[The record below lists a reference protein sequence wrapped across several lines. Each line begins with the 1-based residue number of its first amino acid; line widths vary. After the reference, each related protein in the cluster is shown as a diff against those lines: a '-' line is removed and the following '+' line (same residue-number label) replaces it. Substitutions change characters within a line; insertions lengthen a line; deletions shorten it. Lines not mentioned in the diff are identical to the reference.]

1 MPRAFAEFK
10 LPNVPLSI
18 LSSRR
23 DSYLGK
29 DDRIKGKKK
38 RRFIRMSG
46 NNAVIIDKRG
56 FTFKPT
62 ASEVKKIATELRFKA
77 ESVVSFGPPKRSFTT
92 YTWNSDGSVTVPR
105 AWGLKNVSCESGIK
119 VCFHHS
125 DDLRDE
131 CRLKEGFE
139 LDSSRCQDAAAD
151 AVNQCLMVPL
161 HRGGGLGIIS
171 LPCGGG
177 KTVLFIYILLHLI
190 RKRAAIV
197 VHTNQLADQWE
208 ERLRFFCPSIRVGRV
223 QGAVNT
229 SSGSDVMICMLQ
241 TLTMKTDLDPD
252 LMQGVAVVGVDECHL
267 VCTETFSKLLTRW
280 GAPYIFGLS
289 ATPTRKDK
297 LENVLLSHLGGVI
310 YSGTREKVPVQVE
323 FVHPDV
329 TSHKEIMNPRSKKP
343 DHVAMIT
350 ALVDDPKR
358 TSMIAS
364 CALKHK
370 DSKVLVLSERR
381 GHLEAIMA
389 RILEMDPEMINSVG
403 LYRGQMKPHELKES
417 EQKSVIL
424 GTYSIASVG
433 LDIRGLNTLVLA
445 TPRSDVVQAC
455 GRIQRDLSPIFPKRI
470 VDVHD
475 KFSIFNGQYAKR
487 LNYYRQAEFHI
498 SRVRTQDVNEIS
510 EISEISD
517 AAQTTL
523 LAFDPTLQ

>member
-1 MPRAFAEFK
+1 M
-10 LPNVPLSI
+10 
-18 LSSRR
+18 
-23 DSYLGK
+23 
-29 DDRIKGKKK
+29 
-38 RRFIRMSG
+38 
-46 NNAVIIDKRG
+46 
-56 FTFKPT
+56 
-62 ASEVKKIATELRFKA
+62 
-77 ESVVSFGPPKRSFTT
+77 
-92 YTWNSDGSVTVPR
+92 PR

-289 ATPTRKDK
+289 ATLATKTNWK
-297 LENVLLSHLGGVI
+297 TFCSATWVALFTQH
-310 YSGTREKVPVQVE
+310 REKVPVQVE

-329 TSHKEIMNPRSKKP
+329 TSHKEIMNPRSKN
-343 DHVAMIT
+343 
-350 ALVDDPKR
+350 R
-358 TSMIAS
+358 TTWR
-364 CALKHK
+364 LQ
-370 DSKVLVLSERR
+370 
-381 GHLEAIMA
+381 HL
-389 RILEMDPEMINSVG
+389 L
-403 LYRGQMKPHELKES
+403 
-417 EQKSVIL
+417 
-424 GTYSIASVG
+424 T
-433 LDIRGLNTLVLA
+433 
-445 TPRSDVVQAC
+445 
-455 GRIQRDLSPIFPKRI
+455 IQ
-470 VDVHD
+470 
-475 KFSIFNGQYAKR
+475 
-487 LNYYRQAEFHI
+487 
-498 SRVRTQDVNEIS
+498 NEH
-510 EISEISD
+510 
-517 AAQTTL
+517 Q
-523 LAFDPTLQ
+523 

>member
-1 MPRAFAEFK
+1 M
-10 LPNVPLSI
+10 
-18 LSSRR
+18 SR
-23 DSYLGK
+23 
-29 DDRIKGKKK
+29 
-38 RRFIRMSG
+38 
-46 NNAVIIDKRG
+46 NNAVIDKRG
-56 FTFKPT
+56 FTFKPN

-77 ESVVSFGPPKRSFTT
+77 ESVASFGPPKRSFTT
-92 YTWNSDGSVTVPR
+92 YTWNSDGTVTVPR
-105 AWGLKNVSCESGIK
+105 AWGLKNVMGCDIK
-119 VCFHHS
+119 VCFEQS
-125 DDLRDE
+125 ADLRDE

-151 AVNQCLMVPL
+151 AVYQCLMVPL
-161 HRGGGLGIIS
+161 NRGGGLGIIS

-190 RKRAAIV
+190 RKRAAII

-208 ERLRFFCPSIRVGRV
+208 ERLRFFCPGIRVGRV

-229 SSGSDVMICMLQ
+229 SCGSDVMICMLQ
-241 TLTMKTDLDPD
+241 TLTMRADLDPG
-252 LMQGVAVVGVDECHL
+252 LLEGVAVVGVDECHL

-289 ATPTRKDK
+289 ATPNRKDK

-310 YSGTREKVPVQVE
+310 YSGTREKVAVEVE

-350 ALVDDPKR
+350 ALVDDPQR

-364 CALKHK
+364 CALKYK
-370 DSKVLVLSERR
+370 ESKVLVLSERR
-381 GHLEAIMA
+381 GHLESIMG
-389 RILEMDPEMINSVG
+389 RIIEMDPAMVNSVG

-487 LNYYRQAEFHI
+487 LSYYRQAEFHV
-498 SRVRTQDVNEIS
+498 SRVRTQVIS
-510 EISEISD
+510 EVVSEG
-517 AAQTTL
+517 AQTTL